1 MTVKRFLKSAL
12 LAGLIAIPFLSAPA
26 NAAAIY
32 MCQSDTTG
40 ASSGSRTVGGTL
52 SQVPSG
58 SVYVLNGQGCAL
70 IQQGDVGFFQS
81 QGYVQS
87 SSEQVIVFRTGVA
100 TGTTDFLIGT
110 LPAKAYLKRFIFSN
124 QTANAVTGNISIG
137 STANGTNIVASQV
150 MAASTDIATTQALI
164 LLQVPS
170 TAGAA
175 TPLHA
180 AAITAWNSADVIIT
194 VVFGYY

>member
-1 MTVKRFLKSAL
+1 MNRFIKSVLGGL
-12 LAGLIAIPFLSAPA
+12 LVLGLTQGAD
-26 NAAAIY
+26 AASIY

-58 SVYVLNGQGCAL
+58 TVYVLNGQGCTL
-70 IQQGDVGFFQS
+70 VTSTDVGWFAS

-87 SSEQVIVFRTGVA
+87 SSEQVFIFRTGVQ
-100 TGTTDFLIGT
+100 TGTTDLVIGN
-110 LPAKAYLKRFIFSN
+110 LPAKAYLKRIIFSN
-124 QTANAVTGNISIG
+124 QTANAVTGGISIG
-137 STANGTNIVASQV
+137 STANGTNIVAAQT
-150 MAASTDIATTQALI
+150 MAASTDIATPVASI

-170 TAGAA
+170 TTGAT

-180 AAITAWNSADVIIT
+180 AAVTAWNSADVIIT
-194 VVFGYY
+194 VVYGYY